1 MDKPRIVT
9 LGERRFAGI
18 SVVTDNE
25 HELSGRGKIAA
36 LWERYRQGRVQQQI
50 CNRTEENLT
59 IALYSQ
65 YESDETGLYT
75 YSIGSFVDSSEGQG
89 GQLAGIVIPPATYA
103 VFTSRKGPL
112 AEVVVETWQA
122 IWEWSKGGGR
132 AFTADF
138 EVYDER
144 AADPS
149 WSQVDI
155 YIAIKERNTSP
166 IG

>member
-65 YESDETGLYT
+65 YESDETGLY
-75 YSIGSFVDSSEGQG
+75 ICGLV
-89 GQLAGIVIPPATYA
+89 
-103 VFTSRKGPL
+103 
-112 AEVVVETWQA
+112 
-122 IWEWSKGGGR
+122 GR
-132 AFTADF
+132 P
-138 EVYDER
+138 R
-144 AADPS
+144 G
-149 WSQVDI
+149 
-155 YIAIKERNTSP
+155 P
-166 IG
+166 IGGDRHSARDICGVYVQKGAAG